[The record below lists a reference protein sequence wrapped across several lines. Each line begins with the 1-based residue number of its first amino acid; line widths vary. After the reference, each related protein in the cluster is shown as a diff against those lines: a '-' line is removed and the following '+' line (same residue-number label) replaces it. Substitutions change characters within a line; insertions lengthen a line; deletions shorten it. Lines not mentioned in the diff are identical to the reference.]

1 MSPRLLLISGAAV
14 LLFAWAGPLPALVP
28 GSFAA
33 HMWLHMS
40 VVGIG
45 VPLVAIGLA
54 PWLEHRALGS
64 ALVLPIVVSV
74 LDFIVVWGWH
84 TPYLHHASRTEPLLL
99 ALEQASFAGIA
110 MLVWLV
116 AFTGPPLAGALT
128 LFFTSMHMT
137 LLGALVG
144 LAPRPIYDGHDHGNG
159 WLGLSAIEDQQLGG
173 VVMLAIGGIV
183 YLGGGLILAARLLNR
198 RPVA

>member
-1 MSPRLLLISGAAV
+1 MSPRLLLIAGAAV

-54 PWLEHRALGS
+54 PWLEHRMLGS

-74 LDFIVVWGWH
+74 LDFVVVWGWH

-144 LAPRPIYDGHDHGNG
+144 LAPRPIYDGHDHGSG